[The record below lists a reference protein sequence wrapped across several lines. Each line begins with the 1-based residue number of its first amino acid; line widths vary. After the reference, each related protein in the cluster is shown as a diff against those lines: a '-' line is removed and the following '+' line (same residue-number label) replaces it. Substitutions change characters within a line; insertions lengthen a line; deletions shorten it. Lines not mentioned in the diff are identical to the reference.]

1 MKKKHVHPRSTSYT
15 EEIDTKCTERVVV
28 VMPKYLKEA
37 LSEKV
42 RSMQRRG
49 WKGSLS
55 SFIRETV
62 HQRLIEYPTFNI
74 RIFSIRS

>member
-1 MKKKHVHPRSTSYT
+1 MKKKKHVHPRSTSYT

-42 RSMQRRG
+42 RSMR
-49 WKGSLS
+49 KGSLS

>member
-42 RSMQRRG
+42 RSMR
-49 WKGSLS
+49 KGSLS